1 MIGKPISNE
10 IAFIKTNDIPVDSCS
25 DNTLG
30 TISIAEITQH
40 TPLIVPG
47 TLKPC
52 LRKFLMLRM
61 RNNVGAKHARMNLRI
76 VTVTYSIIPIIFF
89 LSPTGAYMES
99 FPSYHPIG
107 WTGLNLSLW
116 SLFLFQKLSALRFGH
131 I

>member
-61 RNNVGAKHARMNLRI
+61 RNNVGAKHARMDLRI

-89 LSPTGAYMES
+89 LSPTLLMTRLGKR
-99 FPSYHPIG
+99 
-107 WTGLNLSLW
+107 L
-116 SLFLFQKLSALRFGH
+116 
-131 I
+131 